1 MDVNSIYGEIVV
13 GYKPVIPNDMINNEP
28 GELTLIYNSD
38 KHDDKKARGYV
49 ESLKG
54 FTIKTLDLSKEKITE
69 TQLAEV
75 ADKMGV
81 GIEELLDPSYD
92 DHISV
97 HKEGLKLM
105 DRQSLLTLMV
115 HDPKLIN
122 TPIAIIGKQAY
133 KFGSG
138 YAFIKEK
145 MVQEVAGL
153 TKANREEKRGIDHQ
167 KPTN

>member
-1 MDVNSIYGEIVV
+1 
-13 GYKPVIPNDMINNEP
+13 MINNEV

-49 ESLKG
+49 ESLDG
-54 FTIKTLDLSKEKITE
+54 FKIKTIDLAVEKITE
-69 TQLAEV
+69 TQLMEV
-75 ADKMGV
+75 ANKMNV
-81 GIEELLDPSYD
+81 GIEELLDPTFD

-97 HKEGLKLM
+97 HKEGLAMM
-105 DRQSLLTLMV
+105 DRQSLLTLMT
-115 HDPKLIN
+115 HDPKLIS
-122 TPIAIIGKQAY
+122 TPIAIIGNHAY

-153 TKANREEKRGIDHQ
+153 KSANREERRGV
-167 KPTN
+167 KSSNPGEK

>member
-1 MDVNSIYGEIVV
+1 
-13 GYKPVIPNDMINNEP
+13 MINNQP

-49 ESLKG
+49 ESLTG
-54 FTIKTLDLSKEKITE
+54 FAIKTLDLAREKLTE

-75 ADKMGV
+75 ADKMEV
-81 GIEELLDPSYD
+81 PIEELLDPTYD

-97 HKEGLKLM
+97 HKEGLKFM

-115 HDPKLIN
+115 HDPKLIS
-122 TPIAIIGKQAY
+122 TPIAIIGKRAY

-153 TKANREEKRGIDHQ
+153 DKANREEKRGIDHM
-167 KPTN
+167 KPQS

>member
-1 MDVNSIYGEIVV
+1 
-13 GYKPVIPNDMINNEP
+13 MIHNET
-28 GELTLIYNSD
+28 GELTLIYNSE
-38 KHDDKKARGYV
+38 KHDDRLARGYV

-75 ADKMGV
+75 ADKMNV
-81 GIEELLDPSYD
+81 GIEELLDPTYD

-105 DRQSLLTLMV
+105 DRQSMLTLMV

-122 TPIAIIGKQAY
+122 TPIAIIGKRAY

-145 MVQEVAGL
+145 MAEEVAGL
-153 TKANREEKRGIDHQ
+153 TNANREEKRGIDHE
-167 KPTN
+167 KPTS